1 MWLEENPPHHLK
13 LLPKGSCGEATIIGS
28 HAPTLLFH
36 LCARL
41 ISGGSYSLWPMRLR
55 NCFLGAYKLVSSFL
69 DVVSYSRRP
78 SHEHAGSSCLLHIN
92 TRSRP
97 MSLSIDDSLSLS
109 LSHTHTNSQPC
120 EDERNQRHD
129 ILDAT
134 SSMQHDHTNRYL
146 PSARSQLRV
155 VLTRTQEWE

>member
-1 MWLEENPPHHLK
+1 MDEMWLEENPPHHLK

-97 MSLSIDDSLSLS
+97 MSLSIDDSLSL
-109 LSHTHTNSQPC
+109 THTRIHSHVKTNAISVT
-120 EDERNQRHD
+120 
-129 ILDAT
+129 IF
-134 SSMQHDHTNRYL
+134 SMRPRLCNMITPTGICHRPGVSYEL
-146 PSARSQLRV
+146 F
-155 VLTRTQEWE
+155 